1 MSYSDMLDRIH
12 AAISSQSADLEEKI
26 SRLKRAKSKIE
37 TEQNTSLEE
46 IKQIKK
52 PDLGASWK
60 GNRSEKFN
68 EARDDAYNEMENIIT
83 DYYEGYKARIQS
95 KIVMLEIEQG
105 ALSAARG
112 LAHTADQLLSKGEE
126 ALEELGS
133 TISDLKRRLF

>member
-37 TEQNTSLEE
+37 AEQNTSLKE
-46 IKQIKK
+46 IKKIQS
-52 PDLGASWK
+52 PNLGSSWN
-60 GNRSEKFN
+60 GSRSEKFS
-68 EARDDAYNEMENIIT
+68 EARDEAYNEMQNIT
-83 DYYEGYKARIQS
+83 MNDYESYKARIQS
-95 KIVMLEIEQG
+95 KIVLLEIEQG

-112 LAHTADQLLSKGEE
+112 LAHTADELLSKGEE

-133 TISDLKRRLF
+133 TIGDLTRRLF

>member
-52 PDLGASWK
+52 PELDASWK

-83 DYYEGYKARIQS
+83 DDYEAIAR
-95 KIVMLEIEQG
+95 
-105 ALSAARG
+105 R
-112 LAHTADQLLSKGEE
+112 
-126 ALEELGS
+126 
-133 TISDLKRRLF
+133 KR